1 MVTGD
6 DKKGR
11 QDLKKFMAEE
21 FEIKDL
27 GFLKYFLGIEVAR
40 SSKGICVSQHTYIL
54 DLFNET

>member
-6 DKKGR
+6 DKKGI
-11 QDLKKFMAEE
+11 QDLNEFLANE

-54 DLFNET
+54 DLFKET